1 MTRART
7 RLVLTS
13 AARRRVFGDYQPT
26 EPSRFLEEIP
36 QELIEQAPGTATA
49 ARAHCT
55 STTSSGPTR
64 MDAGAAPAAA
74 PGRAKTPR
82 PRRSATRRKTSP
94 RRRRSGPGARVRHAQ
109 FGLGTVISVE
119 HLDDDAR
126 LVVRFSI
133 GQKTLRAKFAK
144 LEMA

>member
-1 MTRART
+1 MRE
-7 RLVLTS
+7 
-13 AARRRVFGDYQPT
+13 D
-26 EPSRFLEEIP
+26 
-36 QELIEQAPGTATA
+36 
-49 ARAHCT
+49 
-55 STTSSGPTR
+55 
-64 MDAGAAPAAA
+64 AAPA
-74 PGRAKTPR
+74 PFRYEEEDQ
-82 PRRSATRRKTSP
+82 SSSP
-94 RRRRSGPGARVRHAQ
+94 TLRPGARVRHAQ